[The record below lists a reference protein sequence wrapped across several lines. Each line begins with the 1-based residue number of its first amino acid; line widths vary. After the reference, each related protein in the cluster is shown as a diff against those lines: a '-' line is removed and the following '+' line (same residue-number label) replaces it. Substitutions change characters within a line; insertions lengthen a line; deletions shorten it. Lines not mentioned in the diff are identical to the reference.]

1 VAGKNKAVFID
12 RDGTLI
18 HERHYLRRVKDICLF
33 ADAVASIKKLKCA
46 GYKVVMVTNQSGIG
60 RGYLTEKKL
69 LEIHAHLEKRLA
81 AAGASL
87 DGVYYC
93 PHHPDAACGCR
104 KPKLGMVEA
113 ARKRFS
119 IDLKRSF
126 TIGDH
131 AGDVKLGQAM
141 GGSGI
146 FVMTGHGREEF
157 PKLAAKGAKPDFV
170 AKNLSSAVR
179 YILRRGPSAAP

>member
-1 VAGKNKAVFID
+1 MAGKNKAVFVD

-18 HERHYLRRVKDICLF
+18 HERHYLSRVKDIRLF
-33 ADAVASIKKLKCA
+33 SCAVPALKKLRDA
-46 GYKVVMVTNQSGIG
+46 GFKIIMVTNQSGIG

-69 LEIHAHLEKRLA
+69 LQIHVHLNKLLS
-81 AAGASL
+81 AAGVPL

-93 PHHPDAACGCR
+93 PHHPDVACGCR
-104 KPKLGMVEA
+104 KPKLGMVEQ

-131 AGDVKLGQAM
+131 AADVKLGQAM
-141 GGSGI
+141 GGGAI
-146 FVMTGHGREEF
+146 FVLTGHGREEY
-157 PKLAAKGAKPDFV
+157 PKLTAKGAKPDHV
-170 AKNLSSAVR
+170 AKNILAAAR
-179 YILRRGPSAAP
+179 YITAHGGSE